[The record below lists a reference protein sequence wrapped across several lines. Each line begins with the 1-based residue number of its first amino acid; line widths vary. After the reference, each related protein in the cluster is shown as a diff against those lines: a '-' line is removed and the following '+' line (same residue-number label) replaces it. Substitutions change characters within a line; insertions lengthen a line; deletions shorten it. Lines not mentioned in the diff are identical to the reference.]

1 MKTKKTFLLRYLFVV
16 LLIFSSLILMPGISS
31 GMNANNG
38 VSKYN
43 INQSVKY
50 QVDINYTLTHI
61 KNTPQKYYFK
71 VARLNDRQPNSSL
84 TQYTPPVQESELLYN
99 SITGWESI
107 YKGYQDKFNNTY
119 DLFNA
124 SLARGEILRLSQR
137 YNVTLNEID
146 FENIND
152 EDIGTYTPGD
162 EIHDLYMV
170 TEQYY
175 NSNNPGLIALSNS
188 IVNALDNPIEKARDL
203 FNWVVSN
210 IDYEIQDEELGAF
223 IAYNQGFGDCSEYSD
238 LLITLLRIQGIPA
251 RKITGFLVTN
261 VANHQP
267 KLGNKYVFDL
277 NFDGVSLTT
286 SYTNEILGH
295 AWVEYYIPSVGWIV
309 SDPTWGNGYFNHID
323 FLRFNLNIGAWFFLP
338 GSYPAQ
344 YLSEFSINPAAV
356 TSDHSAYNY
365 QYTLEITVLNT
376 SFTSSSIPFMSVT
389 IFSIIGLVSVIV
401 LLKRK
406 WSEKKIVYSEN

>member
-1 MKTKKTFLLRYLFVV
+1 MKTKKTFLLRYFFVV
-16 LLIFSSLILMPGISS
+16 PLIFSSLILMPGITS
-31 GMNANNG
+31 GMNANDG

-50 QVDINYTLTHI
+50 QVDINFTLTHI
-61 KNTPQKYYFK
+61 KNVDKNYYFK

-99 SITGWESI
+99 SITGWDNI
-107 YKGYQDKFNNTY
+107 YKGYLDEFNNTY

-124 SLARGEILRLSQR
+124 SLSRGEILRLSQR
-137 YNVTLNEID
+137 YNITLNEID

-170 TEQYY
+170 SEQYY
-175 NSNNPGLIALSNS
+175 NSSNPSLVALSNS

-203 FNWVVSN
+203 FDWVVSN

-223 IAYNQGFGDCSEYSD
+223 LAYNQGIGDCSEYSD

-251 RKITGFLVTN
+251 RKVTGFLVTN

-286 SYTNEILGH
+286 SSTNEILGH
-295 AWVEYYIPSVGWIV
+295 AWVEYYVPSVGWIV
-309 SDPTWGNGYFNHID
+309 CDPTWGSGYFNHID

-344 YLSEFSINPAAV
+344 HISEFSIIPAPV

-365 QYTLEITVLNT
+365 QYTIEITVLNT
-376 SFTSSSIPFMSVT
+376 AFTSNSIPFMNIA
-389 IFSIIGLVSVIV
+389 IFSIIGLVFVIV